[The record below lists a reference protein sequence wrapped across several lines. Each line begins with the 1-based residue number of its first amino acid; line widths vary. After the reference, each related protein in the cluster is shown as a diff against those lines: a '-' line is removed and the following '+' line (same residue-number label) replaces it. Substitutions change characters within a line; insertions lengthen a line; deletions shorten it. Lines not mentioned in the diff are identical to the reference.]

1 MARESRAGIGTGGV
15 YDVPFTA
22 PQYREVRMVSDD
34 GVLLVEIRVHERARR
49 AQQTD
54 MVPFLRAWRR
64 LICEKEERE
73 SRGRLALLRPD
84 AGDAKA
90 S

>member
-1 MARESRAGIGTGGV
+1 MARQSRAAVGTGGV
-15 YDVPFTA
+15 YDVPFPA

-34 GVLLVEIRVHERARR
+34 GVLLVEIRVHERAQR

-54 MVPFLRAWRR
+54 MVPVLRAWRK
-64 LICEKEERE
+64 LICEKEDRER
-73 SRGRLALLRPD
+73 RGRLALLMPD
-84 AGDAKA
+84 SGDAKA